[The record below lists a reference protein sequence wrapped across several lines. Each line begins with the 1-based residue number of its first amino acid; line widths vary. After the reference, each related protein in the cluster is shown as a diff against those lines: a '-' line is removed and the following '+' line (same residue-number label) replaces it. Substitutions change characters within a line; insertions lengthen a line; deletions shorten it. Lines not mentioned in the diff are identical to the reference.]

1 MYRSKFDYI
10 TLSVTELG
18 ITSLLTNTH
27 MRPKSKLQMRKRMNI
42 FSPLS
47 QRSGLNSKGSL
58 KYLSKRVVAYN
69 SIEIRV
75 CKMSFIVMRTL
86 KKGF

>member
-1 MYRSKFDYI
+1 MSASGGHESMYRSKFDYI

-42 FSPLS
+42 FSPS
-47 QRSGLNSKGSL
+47 QPALRFKLQRIFEVL
-58 KYLSKRVVAYN
+58 V
-69 SIEIRV
+69 
-75 CKMSFIVMRTL
+75 
-86 KKGF
+86 